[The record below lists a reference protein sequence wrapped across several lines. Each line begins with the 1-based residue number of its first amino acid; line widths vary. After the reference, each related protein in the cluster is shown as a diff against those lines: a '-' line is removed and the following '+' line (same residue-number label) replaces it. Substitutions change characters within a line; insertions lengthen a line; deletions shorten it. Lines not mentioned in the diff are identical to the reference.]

1 MPDFFLSD
9 TRVLASIYRSL
20 GIKSYLLLLALLLF
34 IQKDAEV
41 GLLNYQKAITIL
53 ECYIYKYI
61 LGRCILFIKAS
72 AYQKLLH
79 SLISMY
85 LPTTLYYIF
94 WYYKFS

>member
-41 GLLNYQKAITIL
+41 GLLNYQKATTITL
-53 ECYIYKYI
+53 EY
-61 LGRCILFIKAS
+61 
-72 AYQKLLH
+72 
-79 SLISMY
+79 
-85 LPTTLYYIF
+85 
-94 WYYKFS
+94 